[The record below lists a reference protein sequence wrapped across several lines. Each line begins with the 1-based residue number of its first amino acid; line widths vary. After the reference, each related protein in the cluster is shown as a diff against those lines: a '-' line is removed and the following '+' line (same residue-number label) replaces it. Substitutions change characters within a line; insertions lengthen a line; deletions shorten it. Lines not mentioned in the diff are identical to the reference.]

1 MAGSREAVSFRAKL
15 VTLFTVIVVVTVT
28 LVTSIVSVNM
38 RGAFE
43 RLENERIAALG
54 AQFQQQLAQ
63 RGTEVTDQIAG
74 IATPESTLRIAID
87 VNRPGADY
95 SPYVNEAQTL
105 AGAHH
110 LDFLEFVDYD
120 GTIIS
125 SAQWPARFGYK
136 ETWVTQPMNWEK
148 QPAFLAAEEMP
159 QGTAVGLIAV
169 RVVQARDRNLYIVG
183 GRRLDREFLASL
195 SLPKGMRALLY
206 LAPNTSRGTQSV
218 TDIKGAF
225 ANSEKLQPLLQ
236 SVREQKKETTA
247 TITWSADPA
256 SAETFQAIPLLDRG
270 GDILGAF
277 LVGSSREELVHI
289 EQYIRS
295 VAFVVGAGGV
305 LLGFVFSGWVGSR
318 VTRPM
323 ERLVEAAREVAAG
336 DWNTQVAVESEDEL
350 GELADA
356 FNRMTVRL
364 TEQRDQLVQAERV
377 AAWRELA
384 RRLAHELKNPLFPLQ
399 ITIENL
405 LRAREQSPAQFDE
418 VFRESTA
425 TLLAELTNLKNII
438 ARFSDFAK
446 MPAPQ
451 LQAVNLNQIAAN
463 VVNLFSAQFNLPG
476 KPPIESRLEFDDQL
490 EPIQA
495 DPDLLH
501 RAVQNLVLNA
511 MDAMPS
517 GGTLR
522 VRTAKTNSGVRLEVS
537 DTGKGLTRE
546 ECQRLFTPYYTTKQ
560 HGTGLGLAIV
570 QSVVSDHG
578 GHVSVSSEPERGTTF
593 QIDLPRTPPL
603 VTATGAAGA

>member
-1 MAGSREAVSFRAKL
+1 VSFRAKL
-15 VTLFTVIVVVTVT
+15 IALFTVMVVVTVT
-28 LVTSIVSVNM
+28 LVTSIVSMNM

-43 RLENERIAALG
+43 RLESQRIAALG
-54 AQFQQQLAQ
+54 AQFQQQLGQ
-63 RGTEVTDQIAG
+63 RGTEVTDQVTG
-74 IATPESTLRIAID
+74 IAAAESTLRMAID
-87 VNRPGADY
+87 VNRANADY
-95 SPYVNEAQTL
+95 SPYVNDAQTVG
-105 AGAHH
+105 AAHH
-110 LDFLEFVDYD
+110 LDFLEFVASD

-136 ETWVTQPMNWEK
+136 VDWITQPVNWDKE
-148 QPAFLAAEEMP
+148 PAFLNGEELP
-159 QGTAVGLIAV
+159 DGTAVGLIAV
-169 RVVQARDRNLYIVG
+169 RVVRARDRNLYIIG

-206 LAPNTSRGTQSV
+206 LSPTSSRGVQSV
-218 TDIKGAF
+218 TDVHGAF
-225 ANSEKLQPLLQ
+225 ADADKLQPLLQ
-236 SVREQKKETTA
+236 AVREQKKETTA
-247 TITWSADPA
+247 TVTWSADPA

-277 LVGSSREELVHI
+277 LVGSAREELVHL

-295 VAFVVGAGGV
+295 VAFIVGAGGV
-305 LLGFVFSGWVGSR
+305 LLGIVFSSWAASH

-323 ERLVEAAREVAAG
+323 GRLVEAAREVAAG
-336 DWNTQVAVESEDEL
+336 DWKTQVEVESEDEF

-356 FNRMTVRL
+356 FNRMTTRL

-418 VFRESTA
+418 VFRESTT
-425 TLLAELTNLKNII
+425 TLLAELANLKSII

-451 LQAVNLNQIAAN
+451 LQPVDVNQLVRN
-463 VVNLFSAQFNLPG
+463 VMKLFSAQFDAAQ
-476 KPPIESRLEFDDQL
+476 KAPIEPRQELDDQL
-490 EPIQA
+490 APIQA

-522 VRTAKTNSGVRLEVS
+522 VRTEKRDGGVRLEIS

-578 GHVSVSSEPERGTTF
+578 GHISVSSEPERGTTF
-593 QIDLPRTPPL
+593 VVDLPQTPPL
-603 VTATGAAGA
+603 GNATGAATG

>member
-1 MAGSREAVSFRAKL
+1 MSFRAKL
-15 VTLFTVIVVVTVT
+15 ILLFTVIVVVTVT
-28 LVTSIVSVNM
+28 LVTSIISVNM

-63 RGTEVTDQIAG
+63 RGTEVADQVAG
-74 IATPESTLRIAID
+74 IATPESTLRMAID
-87 VNRPGADY
+87 VNRPNADY
-95 SPYVNEAQTL
+95 SLYVNEAQTL
-105 AGAHH
+105 AAAHH
-110 LDFLEFVDYD
+110 LDFLEFVAYD

-136 ETWVTQPMNWEK
+136 ENWVTQTVNWEK
-148 QPAFLAAEEMP
+148 PRAFLAAEELP
-159 QGTAVGLIAV
+159 QGTAIGLIAV
-169 RVVQARDRNLYIVG
+169 RAVQARDRNLYIIG

-218 TDIKGAF
+218 TDINGSFTNAD
-225 ANSEKLQPLLQ
+225 KLQSLLQ
-236 SVREQKKETTA
+236 TVRAQKKETTG
-247 TITWSADPA
+247 TVTWSADPA
-256 SAETFQAIPLLDRG
+256 SAETFQAIPLLDSNG
-270 GDILGAF
+270 EILGAF
-277 LVGSSREELVHI
+277 LVGSSREELVHL

-295 VAFVVGAGGV
+295 VAFIVGAGGV
-305 LLGFVFSGWVGSR
+305 LLGVVFSGWVASH

-336 DWNTQVAVESEDEL
+336 DWKTQVEVQSDDEL

-356 FNRMTVRL
+356 FNRMTLRL
-364 TEQRDQLVQAERV
+364 TEQRDELVQAERV

-399 ITIENL
+399 ITVENL
-405 LRAREQSPAQFDE
+405 LRARELSPAQFDE
-418 VFRESTA
+418 IFRESTT
-425 TLLAELTNLKNII
+425 TLLAELANLKNII

-451 LQAVNLNQIAAN
+451 LQSVDLNEIARN
-463 VVNLFSAQFNLPG
+463 VVNLFSAQLNAPE
-476 KPPIESRLEFDDQL
+476 KPAVESRLELDDHL

-495 DPDLLH
+495 DPDLVY

-522 VRTAKTNSGVRLEVS
+522 VRTEKTNSGVRLEIS

-578 GHVSVSSEPERGTTF
+578 GHISVSSEPERGTTF

-603 VTATGAAGA
+603 ATATGAGGL

>member
-1 MAGSREAVSFRAKL
+1 MSFRAKL
-15 VTLFTVIVVVTVT
+15 IALFTVMVVVTVT
-28 LVTSIVSVNM
+28 LVTSIVSMNM

-43 RLENERIAALG
+43 RLENQRIAALG
-54 AQFQQQLAQ
+54 AQFQQQLGQ
-63 RGTEVTDQIAG
+63 RGTEVTDQVTG
-74 IATPESTLRIAID
+74 IAAAESTLRMAID
-87 VNRPGADY
+87 VNRPNADY
-95 SPYVNEAQTL
+95 SPYVNDAQTVG
-105 AGAHH
+105 AAHH
-110 LDFLEFVDYD
+110 LDFLEFVASD

-136 ETWVTQPMNWEK
+136 VDWVTQPVNWDK
-148 QPAFLAAEEMP
+148 QSAFLNGEELP
-159 QGTAVGLIAV
+159 DGTAVGLIAV
-169 RVVQARDRNLYIVG
+169 RAVRARDRNLYIIG

-206 LAPNTSRGTQSV
+206 LSPTSSRGVQSV
-218 TDIKGAF
+218 TDVHGAF
-225 ANSEKLQPLLQ
+225 ADADKLQPLLQ
-236 SVREQKKETTA
+236 AVREQKKETTA
-247 TITWSADPA
+247 TVTWSADPA

-277 LVGSSREELVHI
+277 LVGSAREELVHL

-295 VAFVVGAGGV
+295 VAFIVGAGGV
-305 LLGFVFSGWVGSR
+305 LLGIVFSSWAASH

-323 ERLVEAAREVAAG
+323 GRLVEAAREVAAG
-336 DWNTQVAVESEDEL
+336 DWKTQVAVESEDEL

-356 FNRMTVRL
+356 FNRMTTRL

-418 VFRESTA
+418 VFRESTT
-425 TLLAELTNLKNII
+425 TLLAELANLKNII

-451 LQAVNLNQIAAN
+451 LQPVDVNQLVRN
-463 VVNLFSAQFNLPG
+463 VMKLFSAQFDAAQ
-476 KPPIESRLEFDDQL
+476 KAPIESRLELDDQL
-490 EPIQA
+490 APIQA

-522 VRTAKTNSGVRLEVS
+522 VRTEKRDGGVRLEVS

-578 GHVSVSSEPERGTTF
+578 GHISVSSEPEHGTRF
-593 QIDLPRTPPL
+593 VVDLPHSPPL
-603 VTATGAAGA
+603 GNATGAATG